1 MSDTNGKGKASDM
14 GEILA
19 EASPECKEALV
30 GILKLERDHLPQ
42 KNPNVSKLAR
52 EIAEII
58 RKSVP

>member
-1 MSDTNGKGKASDM
+1 MSDANGKGTTSDM

-19 EASPECKEALV
+19 EASPECREALV
-30 GILKLERDHLPQ
+30 GILQLERDHLPQ

-58 RKSVP
+58 RKSAP